1 MKTKY
6 FWLLLGLLG
15 LPLNAQDA
23 SVLRAAMWLSG
34 AASLEEIPA
43 DYVERLENARVVRV
57 NSSTLRAGDVLTD
70 YQVACILDYRSR
82 YGDILSFEEL
92 ALVDGFSAEAVAA
105 LRPFLSLETFGPV
118 TDPVRASVLARG
130 TLSTFGMK
138 GQVSGP
144 GFRAGGAFRSKA
156 GSFYLEGEYRHLRV
170 LGGYFHARWGQGLA
184 SWTGFSM
191 SSLSSLDAFVRRS
204 TGLSPVWSYAPSSVY
219 KGVAAEYSLSH
230 WRFSGFAGSSYGFHT
245 DYMWRSGQ
253 VGVSW
258 LPGRVA
264 LDGRLNVRG
273 VDYVG
278 EVAVGGRAV
287 ACKASARGRNWAFQ
301 GRFIPNK
308 FSGKKNG
315 EYALAGGWSFKGD
328 RWVSLAGKEGFGS
341 SVPFM
346 QASLTAEGSYIPV
359 AADRRR
365 YQVRVYGLWQWQ
377 MSPVFLLDVRFTERY
392 RNYEPPRTD
401 FRADV
406 SAGSGPWLGVLR
418 LEADYC
424 SSWGCLGYLEGGYKA
439 SSASLFLRVTGF
451 SISSWAARIYC
462 YERDAAGTFSVPA
475 YNGRGIAASFVGS
488 CKARIFRR
496 FTLRGTLRAAAQWRI
511 GYAPAYTLNAQLQC
525 DL

>member
-1 MKTKY
+1 MKKKY
-6 FWLLLGLLG
+6 LCLFVLLLG
-15 LPLNAQDA
+15 LPLYAQDA

-34 AASLEEIPA
+34 AASEEEIPA
-43 DYVERLENARVVRV
+43 DWVERLESTRVVRV
-57 NSSTLRAGDVLTD
+57 NSPTLRAGDVLTD

-82 YGDILSFEEL
+82 CGDILSFEEL

-105 LRPFLSLETFGPV
+105 LRPFLSLEAFGSSV
-118 TDPVRASVLARG
+118 DPVRASVLARG

-138 GQVSGP
+138 GRVSGP
-144 GFRAGGAFRSKA
+144 GFQAGGAFRSKA

-230 WRFSGFAGSSYGFHT
+230 LRFSAFAGSSYGFHT

-258 LPGRVA
+258 LPGRLA

-278 EVAVGGRAV
+278 EVAVGGRSV
-287 ACKASARGRNWAFQ
+287 AFKTSARGRFWALQ

-315 EYALAGGWSFKGD
+315 EYALAGGLSFKGD
-328 RWVSLAGKEGFGS
+328 RWVSLSGKE
-341 SVPFM
+341 
-346 QASLTAEGSYIPV
+346 
-359 AADRRR
+359 
-365 YQVRVYGLWQWQ
+365 
-377 MSPVFLLDVRFTERY
+377 
-392 RNYEPPRTD
+392 PP
-401 FRADV
+401 
-406 SAGSGPWLGVLR
+406 
-418 LEADYC
+418 
-424 SSWGCLGYLEGGYKA
+424 
-439 SSASLFLRVTGF
+439 
-451 SISSWAARIYC
+451 
-462 YERDAAGTFSVPA
+462 
-475 YNGRGIAASFVGS
+475 
-488 CKARIFRR
+488 
-496 FTLRGTLRAAAQWRI
+496 
-511 GYAPAYTLNAQLQC
+511 
-525 DL
+525 

>member
-1 MKTKY
+1 M
-6 FWLLLGLLG
+6 
-15 LPLNAQDA
+15 
-23 SVLRAAMWLSG
+23 
-34 AASLEEIPA
+34 
-43 DYVERLENARVVRV
+43 
-57 NSSTLRAGDVLTD
+57 
-70 YQVACILDYRSR
+70 
-82 YGDILSFEEL
+82 
-92 ALVDGFSAEAVAA
+92 
-105 LRPFLSLETFGPV
+105 
-118 TDPVRASVLARG
+118 
-130 TLSTFGMK
+130 
-138 GQVSGP
+138 
-144 GFRAGGAFRSKA
+144 
-156 GSFYLEGEYRHLRV
+156 

-230 WRFSGFAGSSYGFHT
+230 WRFSAFAGSSYGFHT

-273 VDYVG
+273 VDLVG
-278 EVAVGGRAV
+278 EMAVGGRAV

-377 MSPVFLLDVRFTERY
+377 MSPVWLLSLRFTERY

-451 SISSWAARIYC
+451 SISSWAARICC